1 MSLLPRLLTLFI
13 CLFLTGCA
21 TASTGANANRKAA
34 AVFPI
39 EKGVN
44 LAHWLSQSKDF
55 GDARAAKFTEED
67 FRQIA
72 KLGFDHV
79 RFPVDEEH
87 LWKTDG
93 TRDEKGFAHLHDGI
107 RWSFKHKLRVIVDL
121 HVLRSHHF
129 NQAKTRTLW
138 SDPKEQAKMVDM
150 WRQLSLELR
159 KYPRD
164 RVAYE
169 IMNEPA
175 AENTEDWN
183 KLMNRAIVEIRKAEP
198 TRILVLGSRFGNQ
211 VKTFSELAIPRGDP
225 NLILSFHFYSPLL
238 VTHYK
243 APWSKSGKYSGP
255 IAYPGR
261 TVDPKE
267 YENITDPATL
277 QSVKN
282 RNGTFD
288 RDSMAREILPVI
300 ELGKKLGLRVH
311 CGEFGC
317 YGEAP
322 LAMRQLWYR
331 DIMSIFREYDIAW
344 SHWEWK
350 GGFALVNKDLRPKGG
365 FVEILMNRQPTTA
378 PAASAASSPVSAPV
392 SAPGAPLINP
402 SE

>member
-1 MSLLPRLLTLFI
+1 MPRFPRLIVL
-13 CLFLTGCA
+13 CLCWFSVA
-21 TASTGANANRKAA
+21 RAAPAPDAA
-34 AVFPI
+34 AGREALVFSI

-44 LAHWLSQSKDF
+44 LAHWLSQSKDR
-55 GDARAAKFTEED
+55 GKERAAKFTEED
-67 FRQIA
+67 FRRIA
-72 KLGFDHV
+72 ELGFDHV

-87 LWKTDG
+87 LWNVDG
-93 TRDEKGFAHLHDGI
+93 GRDEEGFAHLHDGI
-107 RWSFKHKLRVIVDL
+107 RWSFKHRLRVIVDL
-121 HVLRSHHF
+121 HVLRAHHF

-159 KYPRD
+159 DYPRD

-175 AENTEDWN
+175 TDDTEDWN

-198 TRILVLGSRFGNQ
+198 DRILLLGSRSGNQ

-225 NLILSFHFYSPLL
+225 NLILSFHYYSPLL

-243 APWSKSGKYSGP
+243 APWSKSGKYDGP

-267 YENITDPATL
+267 YEKIADPATR

-282 RNGTFD
+282 RNGVFD
-288 RDSMAREILPVI
+288 REVMAREILLVV

-322 LAMRQLWYR
+322 LELRRRWYR
-331 DIMSIFREYDIAW
+331 DMMSILREHDIAW

-350 GGFALVNKDLRPKGG
+350 GGFPLVNKDLGPKDG
-365 FVEILMNRQPTTA
+365 FIDILMGREPSGA
-378 PAASAASSPVSAPV
+378 AADAAISPAT
-392 SAPGAPLINP
+392 L
-402 SE
+402 